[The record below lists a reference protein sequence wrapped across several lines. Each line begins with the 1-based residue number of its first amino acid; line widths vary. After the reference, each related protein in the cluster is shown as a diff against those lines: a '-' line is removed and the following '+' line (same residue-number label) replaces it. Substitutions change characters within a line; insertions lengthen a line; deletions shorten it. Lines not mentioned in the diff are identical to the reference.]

1 MRPKEVTVSENNS
14 WGAGVVDPPV
24 EATTLGEKLLNLG
37 PILKCSSWIWNII
50 IATWNVH
57 KILLH
62 VAEEIETASKCINH
76 FILRL
81 W

>member
-1 MRPKEVTVSENNS
+1 MRPKEGHREREQLL
-14 WGAGVVDPPV
+14 GAGVVDPPV

-57 KILLH
+57 KIPLH